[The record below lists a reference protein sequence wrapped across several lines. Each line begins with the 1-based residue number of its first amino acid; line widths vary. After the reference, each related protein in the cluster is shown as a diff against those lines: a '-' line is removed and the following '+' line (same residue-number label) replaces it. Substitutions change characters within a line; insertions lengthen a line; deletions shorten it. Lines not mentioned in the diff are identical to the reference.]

1 MTYIHSLSFET
12 GITVFIRVVRGD
24 TVVHSWHPEA
34 SICILLPFH
43 TGDTIAAASEYLAHV
58 RPELFTWWK
67 RWWHTPI
74 HCRLDITSVWL
85 VSVTFVQRM
94 RRQGV
99 CAFHESVFCI
109 SEVVVYSTV
118 SCKLEKVQ
126 NWQDIMRWCVC
137 RRGPFGKTYFSCL
150 CRSSSLTTVWV
161 FKSSLKTSTSNL
173 HVLLELML
181 FLMMARQ
188 PHMEK
193 K

>member
-67 RWWHTPI
+67 RWWHPSTAGSM
-74 HCRLDITSVWL
+74 DITSVWL

-126 NWQDIMRWCVC
+126 NWQDIMRCCVC
-137 RRGPFGKTYFSCL
+137 RRGPFGKRYFSCL